1 MPDSVES
8 LCKRIQ
14 DTFFPNFS
22 ADEMEETPATCDN
35 CLFMSAGGP
44 CGGKEDKESCDDF
57 IPHDWKNHILV
68 DGEWW
73 S

>member
-1 MPDSVES
+1 MSDDTES
-8 LCKRIQ
+8 LCEMIQ
-14 DTFFPNFS
+14 DSFIF
-22 ADEMEETPATCDN
+22 PATEQMAQTLPICDN

-44 CGGKEDKESCDDF
+44 CGWKEDKESCDDF

-68 DGEWW
+68 EGEWW